1 MTTKIWQNGDTGLY
15 EVIDDKDR
23 VIATCNTREEAENY

>member
-15 EVIDDKDR
+15 EVIDSKGK
-23 VIATCNTREEAENY
+23 VIAACNTREEAENY